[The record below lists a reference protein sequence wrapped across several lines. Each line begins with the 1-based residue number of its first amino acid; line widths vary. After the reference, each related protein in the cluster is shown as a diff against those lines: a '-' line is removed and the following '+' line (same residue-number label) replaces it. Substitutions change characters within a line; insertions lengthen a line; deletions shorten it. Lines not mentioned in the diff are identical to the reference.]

1 MRIWFRNVR
10 VTDPSTEG
18 DIPESLVVRDG
29 IIESLGEEPE
39 GPCDRIV
46 EGEGRILA
54 PGLTDLHVH
63 LREPGF
69 THKETILTGMRAAAA
84 GGFVQ
89 VAAMPN
95 TRPAMDRVEVLNL
108 VAEKASQGPVR
119 VLPVAAISEGLAGE
133 VMTDMASLTEAG
145 ACAFSDDGMP
155 VMDSAMMASAMCR
168 AAALGKVVIDHC
180 EDQNLSRG
188 GAMHRG
194 TVSEELGLPGIPAA
208 AEDIMTARNICLAR
222 EFGVPVHI
230 AHVSTGTSV
239 ELIRRARQEGLKVT
253 GEAAPHHFSLT
264 HGEVRNLNPV
274 TRVNPPLRTE
284 EDRLAVIAGL
294 QEGVLS
300 VIATDHA
307 PHSREEK
314 SRPYREAPNG
324 MTGLET
330 CVGVVFTYLV
340 HPGLM
345 PARSALA
352 ALSVNP
358 CRILGIPGGTLRP
371 GDPADLILI
380 DPELEWTVQED
391 EFHSMA
397 VNSPYLNRR
406 LKGRTVLTMIGGQV
420 VMQDNEV
427 FF

>member
-1 MRIWFRNVR
+1 MRIWFRNVK
-10 VTDPSTEG
+10 VMDPSADG
-18 DIPESLVVRDG
+18 SAPESLVVRDG
-29 IIESLGEEPE
+29 IIESLGEPE
-39 GPCDRIV
+39 GVCDRIV
-46 EGEGRILA
+46 EGDGRILA

-69 THKETILTGMRAAAA
+69 THKETILSGMRAAAA

-95 TRPAMDRVEVLNL
+95 TRPAMDRVEVLDL
-108 VAEKASQGPVR
+108 VAEKAAQGPVR
-119 VLPVAAISEGLAGE
+119 VLPVAAVTEGLAGE
-133 VMTDMASLTEAG
+133 TMTDMEALAERG
-145 ACAFSDDGMP
+145 AVAFSDDGMP
-155 VMDSAMMASAMCR
+155 VMDSALMASAMCR

-180 EDQNLSRG
+180 EDHNLSRG

-208 AEDIMTARNICLAR
+208 AEDIMTSRNICLAR
-222 EFGVPVHI
+222 EYGVPVHI
-230 AHVSTGTSV
+230 AHVSTRVSV
-239 ELIRRARQEGLKVT
+239 EMIRRARLEGLPVT

-264 HGEVRNLNPV
+264 HEEARSLNPV

-294 QEGVLS
+294 QDGTLS

-314 SRPYREAPNG
+314 CRPYHEAPNG

-330 CVGVVFTYLV
+330 CLGVVFTYLV
-340 HPGLM
+340 HPGLL
-345 PARSALA
+345 PLRRALA
-352 ALSVNP
+352 ALSENP
-358 CRILGIPGGTLRP
+358 CRILGLPGGTLRP
-371 GDPADLILI
+371 GGPADLVLI
-380 DPELEWTVQED
+380 DPDLEWTVRED
-391 EFHSMA
+391 GFHSLA
-397 VNSPYLNRR
+397 VNSPFLNRR
-406 LKGRTVLTMIGGQV
+406 LKGRAVLTMIGGKI